1 MRRKWSLRLPV
12 VFDTDCIS
20 SFLWIKRLD
29 IVKNLF
35 PNQIIIPQTVFNELN
50 KMKDPQNRFLF
61 NDLNVQ
67 ILQNNFKL
75 KDVMVTNWEFNE
87 YCKLIS
93 MKKPKSIGKGEAAA
107 IVIARA
113 HKGTLA
119 SNNLSDILP
128 YVGNNKLPYICTENI
143 LYLSYEKHYISFKDG
158 SQIWNDMKKYKRLP
172 NCDFVEIVRKFEING
187 DKKF

>member
-75 KDVMVTNWEFNE
+75 KDLKIKNS
-87 YCKLIS
+87 LL
-93 MKKPKSIGKGEAAA
+93 SI
-107 IVIARA
+107 
-113 HKGTLA
+113 
-119 SNNLSDILP
+119 SDI
-128 YVGNNKLPYICTENI
+128 TSTA
-143 LYLSYEKHYISFKDG
+143 LS
-158 SQIWNDMKKYKRLP
+158 
-172 NCDFVEIVRKFEING
+172 
-187 DKKF
+187 